1 MRCREI
7 FSLFQQ
13 PPHHGVPPA
22 HQPALRA
29 RRQVQ
34 LGRLRLRAQEELRPP
49 HRRRHGQV
57 AAAVGEAKVRHHP
70 RGAARRL
77 SDAEVSVVYAEEEL
91 EFAFSRL
98 SHEIG
103 LMPPLDMILWPTH
116 SEFFTRLILYG
127 PIRFDL
133 EMVSLLIDTKSSFQ
147 FFFRDDFVL
156 SQDQPASSNRVL
168 KGVGRKQDTWLGF
181 KEDIDSSTM
190 RWPKEL
196 KNSSS
201 KEGSAPKKEGESC
214 KPH

>member
-116 SEFFTRLILYG
+116 SEFFTRLIMYG

-147 FFFRDDFVL
+147 FFQGRFC
-156 SQDQPASSNRVL
+156 SSPGSTSIL
-168 KGVGRKQDTWLGF
+168 Q
-181 KEDIDSSTM
+181 SSV
-190 RWPKEL
+190 
-196 KNSSS
+196 
-201 KEGSAPKKEGESC
+201 EGSWTKTGHLAGIQRGYRFLHNAVAKRTEEFIFQRGFCAQERR
-214 KPH
+214 